1 MKSHKAIIASVLA
14 ATLCAVSPMFASAS
28 DHGSSSSGSTDTR
41 TDSAPAPA
49 PAPAPEVRSDSVPAP
64 APAPEVRSDSAPAPA
79 PAPEVRSD
87 SAPAPAAVDRSASAP
102 AERSA
107 PAPVERSAPA
117 AAEHSVTSPVTNVSS
132 NQAAPQPPRPPR
144 RVPVPTSPRYQP
156 RTPVHN
162 NQNTN
167 GEPANNSNEDS
178 SEWDWDYGAAW
189 VGSTSYWGDGFWGP
203 LVAGL
208 SASAYIVGPGSPG
221 AQLLQSYG
229 LTQTPC
235 GPPNLVEILGP
246 GASEICAMPTD
257 HVPPGVYH
265 VDTQSLTLIS
275 SS

>member
-1 MKSHKAIIASVLA
+1 MKNHKAIIASILA

-28 DHGSSSSGSTDTR
+28 DHTSSSSSSSDT
-41 TDSAPAPA
+41 
-49 PAPAPEVRSDSVPAP
+49 
-64 APAPEVRSDSAPAPA
+64 RSDSAP
-79 PAPEVRSD
+79 
-87 SAPAPAAVDRSASAP
+87 AP

-107 PAPVERSAPA
+107 PAP
-117 AAEHSVTSPVTNVSS
+117 AEHAVTSPATNVSS
-132 NQAAPQPPRPPR
+132 NQAAAQPPRPPR
-144 RVPVPTSPRYQP
+144 RVPVQPSPRYQP
-156 RTPVHN
+156 HPPVHN
-162 NQNTN
+162 NQNSN
-167 GEPANNSNEDS
+167 GQPANNSNEDS

-246 GASEICAMPTD
+246 GASEICAIPTD